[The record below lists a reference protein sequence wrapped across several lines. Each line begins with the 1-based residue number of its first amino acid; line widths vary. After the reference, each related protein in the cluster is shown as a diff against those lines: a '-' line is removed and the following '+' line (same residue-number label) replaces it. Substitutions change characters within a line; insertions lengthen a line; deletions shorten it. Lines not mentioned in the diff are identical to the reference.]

1 MKAKFTILLLA
12 AALTLPAVAQNKVRT
27 NPVAPVARALKAAKA
42 PTADVP
48 AGYAS
53 VTLTV
58 GDVWG
63 DGTGYQM
70 LLDADAS
77 VYGVQLPV
85 SGPLATESDVSD
97 DIYALFE
104 YKIPENADGALATSN
119 FLINESVTILIPA
132 GIYDWCITNPTPGES
147 GAMWIANSGRAD
159 DYEFEDG
166 VSYVFEPIQQGTGD
180 YVTITITDPNAPTM
194 PEDVTVEPQATSAF
208 VFWTD
213 NDDNVWNLRYR
224 PFTQGAGEP
233 FFCDFE
239 DDTQLEGWRIYDAD
253 GDGYNWGYAQTSTS
267 GYILSSA
274 SYENYVGALT
284 PDNWLISP
292 TVMLGG
298 TLKFD
303 AWGQDPSWAAEH
315 FAVYVC
321 ENPEWESIDEFVQ
334 LSDELI
340 ATGTQTTYEFDLSNY
355 EGEGCIAIRHFNVTD
370 MFRLNV
376 DNFGVYPA
384 SAGEEW
390 IVVENLNEPQYNI
403 EGLTPETTYEVQVQA
418 GRNVANAP
426 ARAPRLTAWTESVV
440 FTTTAEEDPTA
451 IVDVNSEVE
460 TSNVWYNMAGMKLN
474 GKPVE
479 NGIYIHNGKK
489 VVVK

>member
-27 NPVAPVARALKAAKA
+27 NPVAPVARALKAPKA
-42 PTADVP
+42 AATDVP

-53 VTLTV
+53 VTLTA

-63 DGTGYQM
+63 DGSGYQL

-77 VYGVQLPV
+77 VYGVQLPET
-85 SGPLATESDVSD
+85 GPLERGDVSD
-97 DIYALFE
+97 EIYALFE
-104 YKIPENADGALATSN
+104 YKIPENADGSLSTQNIVMNNS
-119 FLINESVTILIPA
+119 ITILVPA
-132 GIYDWCITNPTPGES
+132 GIYDWCVTNPTPGDG
-147 GAMWIANSGRAD
+147 GAMWIAGNGRAD
-159 DYEFEDG
+159 DYEFVDG
-166 VSYVFEPIQQGTGD
+166 GSYEFVVELAGTGD
-180 YVTITITDPNAPTM
+180 NVTINVFDPNAPTL
-194 PEDVTVEPQATSAF
+194 PENVTVEPQATSAF

-224 PFTQGAGEP
+224 PYSEAAGET

-239 DDTQLEGWRIYDAD
+239 DDAQLEGWRIYDAD

-267 GYILSSA
+267 GYVLSSA
-274 SYENYVGALT
+274 SYENNVGPLT

-292 TVMLGG
+292 EVTLGG

-303 AWGQDPSWAAEH
+303 AWGQDASWAAEH

-321 ENPEWESIDEFVQ
+321 TNPDWESIDEFVQ

-340 ATGTQTTYEFDLSNY
+340 ANGTQTTYEFDLSAY
-355 EGEGCIAIRHFNVTD
+355 EGNGCIAIRHFNITD

-384 SAGEEW
+384 FTGEEW
-390 IVVENLNEPQYNI
+390 TVVEGLHETQYNI
-403 EGLTPETTYEVQVQA
+403 TGLTPETTYEVQVQS
-418 GRNVANAP
+418 GRNIANAP
-426 ARAPRLTAWTESVV
+426 ARAEGMTAWTESVL
-440 FTTTAEEDPTA
+440 FTTLTEDITA
-451 IVDVNSEVE
+451 IEDVKSETE
-460 TSNVWYNMAGMKLN
+460 TSNVWYNMAGMQLN
-474 GKPVE
+474 GKPMDK
-479 NGIYIHNGKK
+479 GIYIHNGKK

>member
-27 NPVAPVARALKAAKA
+27 NPVAPVARALKAPKA
-42 PTADVP
+42 AATDVP

-53 VTLTV
+53 VTLTA

-63 DGTGYQM
+63 DGSGYQL

-77 VYGVQLPV
+77 VYGVQLPET
-85 SGPLATESDVSD
+85 GPLERGDVSD
-97 DIYALFE
+97 EIYALFE
-104 YKIPENADGALATSN
+104 YKIPENADGSLSTQNIVMNNS
-119 FLINESVTILIPA
+119 ITILVPA
-132 GIYDWCITNPTPGES
+132 GIYDWCVTNPTPGDG
-147 GAMWIANSGRAD
+147 GAMWIAGNGRAD
-159 DYEFEDG
+159 DYEFVDG
-166 VSYVFEPIQQGTGD
+166 GSYEFVVELAGTGD
-180 YVTITITDPNAPTM
+180 NVTINVFDPNAPTV
-194 PEDVTVEPQATSAF
+194 PENVTVEPQATSAF

-224 PFTQGAGEP
+224 PYSEAAGET

-239 DDTQLEGWRIYDAD
+239 DDAQLEGWRIYDAD

-267 GYILSSA
+267 GYVLSSA
-274 SYENYVGALT
+274 SYENNVGPLT

-292 TVMLGG
+292 EVTLGG

-303 AWGQDPSWAAEH
+303 AWGQDASWAAEH

-321 ENPEWESIDEFVQ
+321 TNPDWESIDEFVQ

-340 ATGTQTTYEFDLSNY
+340 ANGTQTTYEFDLSAY
-355 EGEGCIAIRHFNVTD
+355 EGNGCIAIRHFNITD

-384 SAGEEW
+384 FTGEEW
-390 IVVENLNEPQYNI
+390 TVVEGLNETQYNI
-403 EGLTPETTYEVQVQA
+403 TGLTPETTYEVQVQS
-418 GRNVANAP
+418 GRNIPNAP
-426 ARAPRLTAWTESVV
+426 ARAEGMTAWTESVL
-440 FTTTAEEDPTA
+440 FTTLTEDITA
-451 IVDVNSEVE
+451 IEDVKSETE
-460 TSNVWYNMAGMKLN
+460 TSNVWYNMAGMQLN
-474 GKPVE
+474 GKPMDK
-479 NGIYIHNGKK
+479 GIYIHNGKK